1 VSRVVI
7 LAGLASSSALVAAAA
22 AVAAV
27 RATGTIDEVV
37 VERFSEV
44 RNVRPNV
51 VMPAYATNDASVPAY
66 LRLPRHRKKRRR
78 G

>member
-7 LAGLASSSALVAAAA
+7 LTGLASSSVLVAA

-27 RATGTIDEVV
+27 RATGTVDEVL
-37 VERFSEV
+37 VEHFSEV
-44 RNVRPNV
+44 RNVGPNIV
-51 VMPAYATNDASVPAY
+51 ISAYAANDASVPAY

>member
-7 LAGLASSSALVAAAA
+7 LTGLASSSVLVAAA
-22 AVAAV
+22 VADV
-27 RATGTIDEVV
+27 RASGTVDEVL

-44 RNVRPNV
+44 RNVGPSV
-51 VMPAYATNDASVPAY
+51 VMPAHPANDGSVPAY

>member
-7 LAGLASSSALVAAAA
+7 LAGLASRSALVAA

-27 RATGTIDEVV
+27 RATGTVDEVL
-37 VERFSEV
+37 VERVSEV
-44 RNVRPNV
+44 RNVGPNV